1 MSHKF
6 YEGMIYHTRIS
17 PKKHDFTY
25 KFFML
30 DIDMASYDTLE
41 NNYFSK
47 NRFNLFSF
55 YTKDHFGKSEDFK
68 ENIKELLA
76 TYSLEPTEKMRFI
89 TLPSITGFVFNP
101 ISVLV
106 LFEND
111 IPVYMISEVH
121 NYNGGRVIY
130 PVKLKS
136 KDNKHYKGIELKDM
150 YVSPFFQR
158 VGEYKFSFTYDE
170 NQMVLAI
177 TLFENEKKMLTT
189 TFVGKSLEFSDK
201 NIKSL
206 FLRHTFLTVWVVTR
220 TLWQSLQLKLKG
232 LRWNSP
238 SAQDKIRRA

>member
-6 YEGMIYHTRIS
+6 YEGEIYHTRLL

-30 DIDMASYDTLE
+30 DIDMDSYDTLQ
-41 NNYFSK
+41 NKYFSK

-55 YTKDHFGKSEDFK
+55 YTKDHFGKNVDFK

-76 TYSLEPTEKMRFI
+76 TYSLEPTAKMRFI

-111 IPVYMISEVH
+111 APTYMICEVH

-130 PVKLKS
+130 PVKLDS

-150 YVSPFFQR
+150 YVSPFFDR
-158 VGEYKFSFTYDE
+158 VGEYKFSLTYDE
-170 NQMVLAI
+170 NQMNLGI
-177 TLFENEKKMLTT
+177 TLFEDEKKMLTT
-189 TFVGKSLEFSDK
+189 IFVGKSLEFSK
-201 NIKSL
+201 KSIKSL
-206 FLRHTFLTVWVVTR
+206 FFRHTLLTVWVVTR
-220 TLWQSLQLKLKG
+220 TLWQSIKLKFKG
-232 LRWNSP
+232 LKWNSP
-238 SAQDKIRRA
+238 TAQDQIRRA